1 MTQEQLKRASVLQRE
16 IELLQNTN
24 EELEAGISFLKTESV
39 NYNKQNITIRST
51 GGYAIGTIDC
61 RELINFLIQQRVKNE
76 TKIEEKEEEFKKI

>member
-1 MTQEQLKRASVLQRE
+1 
-16 IELLQNTN
+16 LQNTN
-24 EELEAGISFLKTESV
+24 EELEAGINFLKTESI

-51 GGYAIGTIDC
+51 SGYTIGTIDC